1 MSKYTTELRYVCE
14 SLAGLSQSEGYNSVD
29 DIINNSYEKLFDF
42 EYPIFDE
49 EYRPVLEKKIIR
61 HFYTREIGDETV
73 GLFKLHL
80 SAKMNDIMD
89 YYNQLYESALLEFNP
104 LTDVNYSMSGSES
117 ASHSESYSA
126 SESSSSSESTHSS
139 LSSSESNYQSEV
151 NSQSMWDMYQDTP
164 QNQLAGVESLE
175 YLTNA
180 TLDKTHSNGT
190 RNQNN
195 TSGSTG
201 DGTLNSRYGS
211 TKNNIGSTNDTKSY
225 LEKFMGYRNNNPS
238 KLLDDYRKTFLN
250 IDLMIIG
257 ELEKLFF
264 QLW

>member
-1 MSKYTTELRYVCE
+1 MSKYTTELRYICE
-14 SLAGLSQSEGYNSVD
+14 VLAGLNESEGYNSVD
-29 DIINNSYEKLFDF
+29 DIIENSYDKVFDF
-42 EYPIFDE
+42 DYPIFDE

-89 YYNQLYESALLEFNP
+89 YYNQLYKSALIEFNP
-104 LTDVNYSMSGSES
+104 MTDISYNRSGSES
-117 ASHSESYSA
+117 ASASESTLSSLSTSESGSA
-126 SESSSSSESTHSS
+126 SEMHS
-139 LSSSESNYQSEV
+139 N
-151 NSQSMWDMYQDTP
+151 SMWDMYQDTP

-180 TLDKTHSNGT
+180 TLDKDHGVSQSSDT
-190 RNQNN
+190 N
-195 TSGSTG
+195 TVASTG
-201 DGTLNSRYGS
+201 RGS
-211 TKNNIGSTNDTKSY
+211 LDRTDFKRY
-225 LEKFMGYRNNNPS
+225 LEKYEGYRSNNPS
-238 KLLDDYRKTFLN
+238 KLLTDFRDTFLN